1 MNDLNTS
8 FTANP
13 YIPELKPKKILK
25 DSFWELWGKN
35 IPDLKLKSEEVK
47 MEYRKYH
54 YLLLNKLYFDK
65 NELEYTRWILDN
77 SVKKSIKHNRWKV
90 LWLLS
95 PKRREKIEDK
105 HSNIDSKKIN
115 EKLISYPLFYM
126 WEYVNTNLED
136 LKTWND
142 KQIEFA
148 EKFWLS
154 HMQDI
159 KNIVE
164 ILWFNDVLNWS
175 TINLP
180 LESFKWLK
188 VELES
193 AEMSWIMWS
202 INWNSLLLSFATSLK
217 IENYENLYYAT
228 VALWYKEKM
237 WVSNVKM
244 PTMRMNRIL
253 SYASQNFWK
262 PNLEMAWLNVVNLL
276 LTEDAVQEI
285 FQDNLGLFTK
295 EDLSLLKASQIAQIK
310 SNIRSALR
318 GFWYRLEIDNYR
330 A

>member
-8 FTANP
+8 FLANP
-13 YIPELKPKKILK
+13 YNSNLNPKSILK
-25 DSFWELWGKN
+25 DSFRDLWGKN

-65 NELEYTRWILDN
+65 NELEYTRCVLDN

-95 PKRREKIEDK
+95 SNRREKIEDK
-105 HSNIDSKKIN
+105 HSSIDSKKIN

-126 WEYVNTNLED
+126 WEYVKSNLEY

-164 ILWFNDVLNWS
+164 ILWFNDVLSWS
-175 TINLP
+175 NINLP
-180 LESFKWLK
+180 LEKFKWLK

-193 AEMSWIMWS
+193 AEMSWIMLN

-253 SYASQNFWK
+253 FYANQNFWK
-262 PNLEMAWLNVVNLL
+262 PNLEMAWSNVVNLL
-276 LTEDAVQEI
+276 LTEDAVQKI

-295 EDLSLLKASQIAQIK
+295 EDVSLLKASQIAQIK